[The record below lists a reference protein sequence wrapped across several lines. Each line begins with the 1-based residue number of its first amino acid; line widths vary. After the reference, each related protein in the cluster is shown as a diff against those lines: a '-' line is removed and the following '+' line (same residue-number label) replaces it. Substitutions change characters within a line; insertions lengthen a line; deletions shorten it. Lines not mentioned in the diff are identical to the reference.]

1 MRTHFCAQ
9 RVRSRPHPNTRLSP
23 AQVPGAFEL
32 PYAAERMQASCDV
45 VLCIGCLI
53 KGSTMHFEYI
63 SEAVAQGIMRLNQRN
78 DSQEHA
84 EAVWRGWRSPVIYGV
99 LECLTEAQALER
111 AGLVPGSHNHGT
123 EWAQSALRMAAIGMH
138 WEDTMGS
145 GLPTQ
150 TVAGFRAQH
159 AQLAPQ

>member
-1 MRTHFCAQ
+1 MPTHFGP
-9 RVRSRPHPNTRLSP
+9 RPNTRLSP
-23 AQVPGAFEL
+23 TSPTQVPGAFEL

-150 TVAGFRAQH
+150 TVAGFRAQ
-159 AQLAPQ
+159 LAPQ